1 MFQTSFYDSSCA
13 LQALFVKTG
22 NNCWARDD
30 RFRSRLFEYKC
41 DAKLSL
47 FHIAAKALRRN
58 PIVLSY
64 SGFASVR
71 RPRSRAYHRLKVKQ
85 HFEFLPTCL
94 ASPPHP
100 AHLTAAITPPARIK
114 PRLGQKVH
122 IAKIPRPTGFGF
134 GSLVQPKAANRIV
147 KSSGPVPSTNI
158 VTPPPISMR
167 GNRNRARVLAA
178 GLGALTPKSGGR

>member
-1 MFQTSFYDSSCA
+1 M
-13 LQALFVKTG
+13 L
-22 NNCWARDD
+22 NN
-30 RFRSRLFEYKC
+30 FTIENRSEHMTLIRSANTTPE
-41 DAKLSL
+41 
-47 FHIAAKALRRN
+47 HRLRR
-58 PIVLSY
+58 ILGLV
-64 SGFASVR
+64 GI
-71 RPRSRAYHRLKVKQ
+71 
-85 HFEFLPTCL
+85 
-94 ASPPHP
+94 SPPYP

-122 IAKIPRPTGFGF
+122 IAKIPKPTGFGF

-158 VTPPPISMR
+158 VTPPPINMR